1 MPDTTTIRRT
11 RLFYISAMLVALAAA
26 AALVLAQE
34 GREARAVEAETPE
47 YRVLD
52 VSDAAGVR
60 EVVVTAAE
68 PREAGMRLIDEEL
81 RDAGNLPE
89 DGTLLVEYRKDDD
102 PERSTGF
109 ALVFDSERAVLEAG
123 MTARYGEVYDEEDAE
138 QIMEEEGGIRAVSY
152 RDFAEENPG
161 LWERIRGFLLPVLS

>member
-109 ALVFDSERAVLEAG
+109 ALVFDSVEAVLAPG
-123 MTARYGEVYDEEDAE
+123 RYSDYGEADAE
-138 QIMEEEGGIRAVSY
+138 QIMEEEDGIRVVGF
-152 RDFAEENPG
+152 REFAEENPTI
-161 LWERIRGFLLPVLS
+161 WEQVKQSLV